1 MLCERCWRN
10 NPAKF
15 RVVTDVLDIKVCA
28 DCVEEAL
35 RLGLPVVLFNDFT
48 PQANGPRTQS
58 EEPDRLAHHSRH
70 C

>member
-35 RLGLPVVLFNDFT
+35 RLGLQVVLLNDFT
-48 PQANGPRTQS
+48 PQANGPRNQS
-58 EEPDRLAHHSRH
+58 EELDRLAHHSRH